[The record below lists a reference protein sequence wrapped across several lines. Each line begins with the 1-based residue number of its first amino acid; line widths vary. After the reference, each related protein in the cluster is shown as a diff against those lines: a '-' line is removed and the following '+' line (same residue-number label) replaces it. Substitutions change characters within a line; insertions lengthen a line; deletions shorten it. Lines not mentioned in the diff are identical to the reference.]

1 MTGRGL
7 HTQWCGLDRDDFWDR
22 LPPAEQRA
30 WDRLAAWM
38 TERERA
44 AVAEVIMRREGS

>member
-1 MTGRGL
+1 MSGREL
-7 HTQWCGLDRDDFWDR
+7 HAQWSGLDRDDFWDR

-38 TERERA
+38 IERERA
-44 AVAEVIMRREGS
+44 AVAAVIARREGA